1 MDSPFESWV
10 KPVADM
16 PLVEFD
22 SDFPGQRSSSEN
34 PVGHEEAKLP
44 RFRAVV
50 VAAEPLEDILLGD
63 GTVSYV
69 VALQRAGAILV
80 CKTAHGLRPSWSSCG
95 RKFRWVTHGVASV
108 RPLAAQRPLF
118 ATSK

>member
-16 PLVEFD
+16 PIVEFD
-22 SDFPGQRSSSEN
+22 SSWPGQGLSAEN

-63 GTVSYV
+63 GTVSNV
-69 VALQRAGAILV
+69 VTLQRAGAILV
-80 CKTAHGLRPSWSSCG
+80 CQTAHGLRLP
-95 RKFRWVTHGVASV
+95 
-108 RPLAAQRPLF
+108 
-118 ATSK
+118 